1 MALDFDVET
10 LNQFLELA
18 EVVGLRESSYQNLQ
32 EETREVLEMAGVDNP
47 EEAVNKLKGYRLM
60 SAEDIRIGEYV
71 CWIRRAD
78 ASPSGRPSGPT
89 AGGTVTKITEQPNG
103 EHTVQC
109 RGVASGRFYQATTRP
124 GLWLFRKLTEQELVV
139 LNVLDALDRTSTA
152 AQ

>member
-1 MALDFDVET
+1 MELDFDVET

-18 EVVGLRESSYQNLQ
+18 EVLGLRESSYQHLQ
-32 EETREVLEMAGVDNP
+32 EENQEIVEAAGVDNP
-47 EEAVNKLKGYRLM
+47 ENAVNKLRGYRLM
-60 SAEDIRIGEYV
+60 PAENIRLGEYV
-71 CWIRRAD
+71 CWIRSAK
-78 ASPSGRPSGPT
+78 ASPSGYASGPT
-89 AGGTVTKITEQPNG
+89 AGGTVTKITEQPGG

-139 LNVLDALDRTSTA
+139 LNVLDAIDHTSTA

>member
-18 EVVGLRESSYQNLQ
+18 EVVGLRESSYQQLQ
-32 EETREVLEMAGVDNP
+32 EETREVIEKAGINNH
-47 EEAVNKLKGYRLM
+47 EEAVNKLQGYRVM
-60 SAEDIRIGEYV
+60 PVENIRVGEFV
-71 CWIRRAD
+71 CWIRSAE

-89 AGGTVTKITEQPNG
+89 AGGTVTKITEKPGG
-103 EHTVQC
+103 EHTLQC

-139 LNVLDALDRTSTA
+139 LNVLDALDRTSTEV
-152 AQ
+152 Q

>member
-1 MALDFDVET
+1 MSLDFDVET

-18 EVVGLRESSYQNLQ
+18 EVVGLRESSYGHLR
-32 EETREVLEMAGVDNP
+32 EETQEVIELAGVNNP
-47 EEAVNKLKGYRLM
+47 EEAGHKLRGYRLM
-60 SAEDIRIGEYV
+60 SVDDIRVGEHV
-71 CWIRRAD
+71 CWIRCAE
-78 ASPSGRPSGPT
+78 ASPTGRASGPT

-124 GLWLFRKLTEQELVV
+124 GLWLFRKLREQELVV

-152 AQ
+152 GQ